1 MQVKIQA
8 LLFGLFI
15 LFGCSETKVSKEP
28 KSYTPEQCIIQ
39 SIRYSTISS
48 QDQIIGYQFVCEGSD
63 TIDQFLFFEE
73 NPWRE
78 LGFPI
83 MPENNRFIKFNNDYK
98 AFIKRGFIPFDL
110 TKSTF
115 QNLKDKFNIIKND
128 QKGSLIPVTAS
139 TQCRYT
145 YSSHD
150 DVLLVNYI
158 LSISGVT
165 DTLTLANREMIH
177 TESQLKIFRSNGE
190 RVYQL
195 ISKEYA
201 CTGAILDS
209 THRFL
214 FLRTLKP
221 HPYDG
226 ITGIDIRD
234 IQRDSVLFQLEMDS
248 SFIVIE
254 PKLYG
259 NFAVYEIFTY
269 KSANEEDGI
278 RPYQILVFDITKRK
292 MLERNYERD
301 FKFNFEGISNEN
313 LIYSYTEYIETDT
326 YVSDTFESDTFIIAN
341 MEVISSPIPISQN
354 Q

>member
-1 MQVKIQA
+1 MKIQA

-15 LFGCSETKVSKEP
+15 LFNCSETKVSKEP

-39 SIRYSTISS
+39 SIRDSTIST
-48 QDQIIGYQFVCEGSD
+48 QDQIIGYQFLCEERD
-63 TIDQFLFFEE
+63 TIKKFLFFEE
-73 NPWRE
+73 NPW
-78 LGFPI
+78 LKVDFP
-83 MPENNRFIKFNNDYK
+83 KFPNKNKYVSFGDNETD
-98 AFIKRGFIPFDL
+98 FKRGTITFDL
-110 TKSTF
+110 TKSTY
-115 QNLKDKFNIIKND
+115 QNVKDKFSISTNEQIGN
-128 QKGSLIPVTAS
+128 LIPISAWTKCS
-139 TQCRYT
+139 YKS
-145 YSSHD
+145 YPS

-158 LSISGVT
+158 LSIDGAK
-165 DTLTLANREMIH
+165 DTLSLVNREKIH
-177 TESQLKIFRSNGE
+177 TESQLIVILSNGE
-190 RVYQL
+190 TAYNL

-234 IQRDSVLFQLEMDS
+234 IERDSVLFQLEMDS

-259 NFAVYEIFTY
+259 NYAVYEIFTY
-269 KSANEEDGI
+269 KSAIEEEGI
-278 RPYQILVFDITKRK
+278 RPYQILVFDIKQRK
-292 MLERNYERD
+292 MLKRNYERD
-301 FKFNFEGISNEN
+301 FKFNFEGISNKN
-313 LIYSYTEYIETDT
+313 LIYSYTDYIETDS
-326 YVSDTFESDTFIIAN
+326 YESDSYESDTFKIAN
-341 MEVISSPIPISQN
+341 MELLSSPTQVSQP